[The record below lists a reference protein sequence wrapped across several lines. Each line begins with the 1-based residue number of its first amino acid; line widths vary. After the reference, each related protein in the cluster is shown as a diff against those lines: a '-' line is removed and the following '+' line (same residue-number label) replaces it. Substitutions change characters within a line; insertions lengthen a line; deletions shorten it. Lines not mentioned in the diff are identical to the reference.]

1 MKLLTLLNRHLL
13 VNNLNKL
20 HNLISFSVL
29 SFSIIEVLH
38 CVHVQYVVYSTV
50 DKLKEKIL
58 EINNF
63 LTRTLIN

>member
-50 DKLKEKIL
+50 DKLKEKY
-58 EINNF
+58 
-63 LTRTLIN
+63 